1 MVVITD
7 FKQFLKIKSSWI
19 LLVGMFL
26 YGIGTGILAPMNA
39 VYMRNGIGLSKFEI
53 ASIFSISLLLNMITT
68 IGIGIISDKIK
79 RKKPLP
85 IFACILCMTGLLI
98 YINASTYMVTLIG
111 MVFAVA
117 PSGLIMGQ
125 FFAMAR
131 NHFMTLAPYIYE
143 MAQIWLR
150 ATLSV
155 GFFTGLLIGANLFIF
170 GDFKS
175 VLWGNFLGYATLFV
189 VLLFYKEHEAPAPLS
204 SDKSE
209 SFSLVMLFALLLLAC
224 ADALRGLYLPL
235 VVVQLFEEP
244 QLMSYLWSVQAVF
257 ELMFMTA
264 AGYWANKFG
273 SKIVIIISSLCAL
286 TTYLVYS
293 INPPLWVF
301 FLVQPLYSFFVSVL
315 YGVAMGYVQRMF
327 NTRIGF
333 GSSLY
338 VFLSQTAA
346 LIGYLLPFLM
356 SGYQPRIFIIPS
368 ILVSTAF
375 LLMVVHLII
384 NRSKEKI
391 TLIQS
396 VHEDNNYS

>member
-1 MVVITD
+1 MKKVTIMTE
-7 FKQFLKIKSSWI
+7 FKLFLKIKGAWI
-19 LLVGMFL
+19 LLIGIFL

-39 VYMRNGIGLSKFEI
+39 VYMRDEIGLSKIEI
-53 ASIFSISLLLNMITT
+53 VSIFSISLLLNMVTT
-68 IGIGIISDKIK
+68 ILIGIISDKIK

-98 YINASTYMVTLIG
+98 YMNATTYVVTLIG
-111 MVFAVA
+111 MAFAVA

-131 NHFMTLAPYIYE
+131 NHFMTLAPDIYE

-150 ATLSV
+150 AMFSV
-155 GFFTGLLIGANLFIF
+155 GFFTGLLVGANLFII
-170 GDFKS
+170 GNFKS

-189 VLLFYKEHEAPAPLS
+189 ILILYKEYVEPASISSVKGEA
-204 SDKSE
+204 
-209 SFSLVMLFALLLLAC
+209 FSLVMLFALLLLAC

-235 VVVQLFEEP
+235 VVVQLFKEP
-244 QLMSYLWSVQAVF
+244 QLMSYLWSIQAAF
-257 ELMFMTA
+257 ELLFMTV

-273 SKIVIIISSLCAL
+273 SKPVIIIGSLCAL
-286 TTYLVYS
+286 TTYILYS
-293 INPPLWVF
+293 VNPPIWVF

-346 LIGYLLPFLM
+346 LIGYVLPFLIP
-356 SGYQPRIFIIPS
+356 GYHPRIFIIPS
-368 ILVSTAF
+368 VLVCAAFILMF
-375 LLMVVHLII
+375 GLFFI
-384 NRSKEKI
+384 NRVRAKKDPHSI
-391 TLIQS
+391 GATG
-396 VHEDNNYS
+396 

>member
-1 MVVITD
+1 MKKVTIMTE
-7 FKQFLKIKSSWI
+7 FKLFLKIKGAWI
-19 LLVGMFL
+19 LFIGIFL

-39 VYMRNGIGLSKFEI
+39 VYMRDEIGLSKIEI
-53 ASIFSISLLLNMITT
+53 VSIFSISLLLNMVTT
-68 IGIGIISDKIK
+68 ILIGIISDKIK
-79 RKKPLP
+79 RKKPPP
-85 IFACILCMTGLLI
+85 IIACILCMTGLLI
-98 YINASTYMVTLIG
+98 YMNATTYVETLIG

-131 NHFMTLAPYIYE
+131 NHFMTLAPDIYE

-150 ATLSV
+150 AMLSV
-155 GFFTGLLIGANLFIF
+155 GFFTGLLVGANLYII

-175 VLWGNFLGYATLFV
+175 VLWGNFFGYATLFV
-189 VLLFYKEHEAPAPLS
+189 VLIFYKEYAEPASIS
-204 SDKSE
+204 SVKGE

-235 VVVQLFEEP
+235 VVFQLFKEP
-244 QLMSYLWSVQAVF
+244 QLMSYLWSIQAVF
-257 ELMFMTA
+257 ELLFMTV

-273 SKIVIIISSLCAL
+273 SKPVIIIGSLCAL
-286 TTYLVYS
+286 TTYILYS
-293 INPPLWVF
+293 VNPPIWVF

-346 LIGYLLPFLM
+346 LIGYVLPFLIP
-356 SGYQPRIFIIPS
+356 GYHPRIFIIPS
-368 ILVSTAF
+368 VLVCAAFILMF
-375 LLMVVHLII
+375 GLFII
-384 NRSKEKI
+384 NRVREKKDPHSI
-391 TLIQS
+391 GATG
-396 VHEDNNYS
+396 